1 MKPLVPQCL
10 GCEISTSPAGV
21 LTTEESLS
29 PTQITPVGD
38 IALST
43 TGGGSVALT
52 GVLVDHNSP
61 SGLSVEDTTEGWP
74 RRRLEPGGPDVGL
87 ADEEV
92 SLARRLA
99 YLLQPP
105 AILLASCTGPLEW
118 PGTLFPYQMEGVQ
131 QLMSRDALLLADD
144 MGLGKTIQVVA
155 ALRILAIQRR
165 IEAALVV
172 VRASLL
178 SQWRQE
184 IRTWAPELR
193 TSTVHGPA
201 VERAY
206 QWSTPAHV
214 YLVTYETLRSDF
226 TQNPASPPRRRTWD
240 VAILDEAQQIKN
252 PKTDISQKCKL
263 LPRKRAWA
271 LTGTPLENSLDDL
284 ASILEFVSP
293 LGEGETP
300 VRLRADEA
308 MLKRHRQL
316 QLRRKKADVLKQLP
330 PKTTNRLLLRLP
342 ESQSESYGMA
352 EKQGVLHLRGMG
364 EAVRIENVLEL
375 ILRLKQ
381 ICNFCPMT
389 GQSAK
394 LEDIRERIG
403 TLVAEGHRALVF
415 SQFVDTRFGVEA
427 IAAGLKD
434 FGALCFTGSLA
445 SAKREA
451 TLQAFKGNSSHK
463 VLVLSLRAGGLGLNL
478 QEASYVFHFDRWWN
492 PAVEHQAEARSD
504 RIGQS
509 SPVHVYKY
517 ICEGTIEE
525 RIDQILQ
532 EKQLLFDEIVD
543 DVSLDLK
550 ARLTAEELFGLF
562 GLTPPTG
569 SRTRDGSSG
578 AVPDYSQMSGTEFEQ
593 HVKGLLERRGWTVET
608 TPKTRDGGIDLKAS
622 RAVDMGGDFV
632 LYVQCKNHQTPVGV
646 EIVRQLNGVLP
657 KHQPGS
663 CGVVV
668 CPSGFSGDARSFGK
682 DRGIIL
688 WERQHLF
695 ELGCG
700 VANSS
705 DTSHSR
711 SQHGSPD
718 GLTDTTKPETEG
730 VLAQQMALE
739 DDTSVEDTVENRLWH
754 RLKIG
759 GME

>member
-1 MKPLVPQCL
+1 MPIPFK
-10 GCEISTSPAGV
+10 
-21 LTTEESLS
+21 
-29 PTQITPVGD
+29 
-38 IALST
+38 
-43 TGGGSVALT
+43 
-52 GVLVDHNSP
+52 N
-61 SGLSVEDTTEGWP
+61 
-74 RRRLEPGGPDVGL
+74 
-87 ADEEV
+87 ADEVE
-92 SLARRLA
+92 
-99 YLLQPP
+99 P
-105 AILLASCTGPLEW
+105 LLASRTGPLEW

-131 QLMSRDALLLADD
+131 ELLSRDALLLADD

-165 IEAALVV
+165 IETALVV

-184 IRTWAPELR
+184 IRRWAPELR
-193 TSTVHGPA
+193 TSTVHGPPGD
-201 VERAY
+201 RAY
-206 QWSTPAHV
+206 QWSTPAQV

-226 TQNPASPPRRRTWD
+226 TRNPASPPRRRIWD

-252 PKTDISQKCKL
+252 PKTDISRKCKL

-293 LGEGETP
+293 FSEGEEP

-330 PKTTNRLLLRLP
+330 PRTTYRLLLRLP
-342 ESQSESYGMA
+342 QSQSETYELA
-352 EKQGVLHLRGMG
+352 EKQGILRLRGLG

-394 LEDIRERIG
+394 LDDIRERIG
-403 TLVAEGHRALVF
+403 ALTAEGHRALVF
-415 SQFVDTRFGVEA
+415 SQFADTRFGVEA

-434 FGALCFTGSLA
+434 FGVLRYTGSLA
-445 SAKREA
+445 SAKRQA
-451 TLQAFKGNSSHK
+451 ILQAFKRNPAHK
-463 VLVLSLRAGGLGLNL
+463 ALVLSLRAGGLGLNL
-478 QEASYVFHFDRWWN
+478 PEASYVFHFDRWWN
-492 PAVEHQAEARSD
+492 PAVEHQAEARSH
-504 RIGQS
+504 RLGQS

-525 RIDQILQ
+525 RIDRILQ

-562 GLTPPTG
+562 GLTPPTAY
-569 SRTRDGSSG
+569 RTRDRSPGTVS
-578 AVPDYSQMSGTEFEQ
+578 DYSRMSGTEFEQ

-608 TPKTRDGGIDLKAS
+608 TPETRASGIDLKAS
-622 RAVDMGGDFV
+622 RAAEMGGDNV
-632 LYVQCKNHQTPVGV
+632 LYLQCRNQQSPAGV
-646 EIVRQLNGVLP
+646 EAVRQLNGVLP
-657 KHQPGS
+657 IHQPGS
-663 CGVVV
+663 RGVVV
-668 CPSGFSGDARSFGK
+668 CPSGFSGDARSFCG
-682 DRGIIL
+682 DLGIIL

-695 ELGCG
+695 ELGRG
-700 VANSS
+700 AAAA
-705 DTSHSR
+705 TSKTEAEGAPA
-711 SQHGSPD
+711 QHP
-718 GLTDTTKPETEG
+718 
-730 VLAQQMALE
+730 ALE
-739 DDTSVEDTVENRLWH
+739 EHTSAEDTVENRLWH
-754 RLKIG
+754 RLRLG
-759 GME
+759 GEEQVSQEPARNEGEAR